1 MSIPIIKMIGGSINS
16 KKRKMRSAKY
26 YGLQSFLQPGC
37 PISLSGT
44 FRDNVRLFLQE
55 CGQLEDYNVGG
66 MPIWCTFLVHENRGF
81 VLPMYTIEECVKN
94 SLQPLCDHCRCSG
107 WSHHFV
113 SKRKYHFIIPI
124 DNEWNKPLDNGV
136 LDLQTHILHGLIHCN
151 GFGHLL
157 CINGSEGGSNFI
169 CGREVMDLWDRI
181 CTTLHSRKISVVDTS
196 KKRKMDLRL
205 LYGVSYG
212 HTWFGRWGYRFCHGS
227 FGVTKD
233 KYDEALQILSSLELD
248 IIVHNLQH
256 FSIKKIICRYRDLS
270 DTELFTIQDLF
281 RFMLAL
287 KFRTPEKKSIDQPK
301 PKSNLTKKEK
311 HGRCRKF
318 SNMAAKLDSR
328 WHVRRLEH
336 VANVV
341 VNALKE
347 KKAEN
352 GNRNCGMSR
361 QDVRD
366 TARLHIGDT
375 GLIDYVLKSMN
386 NVIVG
391 GYLVRRAVNSC
402 TGVLEYSLQEI
413 TDSPSRLDQD
423 SEEIDQGRVDSVITR
438 YNPISGSDIYKDLAY
453 LYHHILLDSD
463 SEMVELAVRTVLD
476 SKNFMKEWPFNDDAD
491 EFLRFI
497 CRVIPLVPTERRNSV
512 GEQLVIP
519 LHATIRDLK
528 LAAEIAMRDTYCVM
542 ENLKVREIVELE
554 GLADDEVIFGTL
566 ESGSEISVRGSGVDL
581 LTTSDLNYEGGA
593 DNWVV
598 NCKCGARD
606 DDGERMVACDL
617 CEVWQHTR
625 CSGIDDSEAVPPLFM
640 CYRCCDS
647 IGPQKLPKQ
656 IDSFTDWMM
665 VPFVGNTHIDLFY

>member
-1 MSIPIIKMIGGSINS
+1 MSSIPIIKMIGGC
-16 KKRKMRSAKY
+16 KKRKMRSAKC

-44 FRDNVRLFLQE
+44 FRDNVRVFLQE
-55 CGQLEDYNVGG
+55 CGQIEEYNVEG

-81 VLPMYTIEECVKN
+81 VVPMYTIEECVKN

-124 DNEWNKPLDNGV
+124 DNEWDKPLDTGV

-157 CINGSEGGSNFI
+157 CINGSEGGSSFV

-181 CTTLHSRKISVVDTS
+181 CTTLRSRKISVVDTS

-212 HTWFGRWGYRFCHGS
+212 HTWFGRWGYQFCHGS

-248 IIVHNLQH
+248 IIVHSLQQ
-256 FSIKKIICRYRDLS
+256 FSAKKMIGRYRELS
-270 DTELFTIQDLF
+270 DTELVHAFTQVPY
-281 RFMLAL
+281 
-287 KFRTPEKKSIDQPK
+287 PEKKTIDQPK
-301 PKSNLTKKEK
+301 PKSSLKKREK

-318 SNMAAKLDSR
+318 SNLAAKLDSR
-328 WHVRRLEH
+328 WHVKRLEH

-341 VNALKE
+341 VDALKE

-352 GNRNCGMSR
+352 GDGNCGMSR
-361 QDVRD
+361 QEVRD

-391 GYLVRRAVNSC
+391 DYVVRRAVNSV

-413 TDSPSRLDQD
+413 TGGPSRVDRD
-423 SEEIDQGRVDSVITR
+423 PEGFGQGRAGSVVMR
-438 YNPISGSDIYKDLAY
+438 YNLVSGTDIYKDLSY
-453 LYHHILLDSD
+453 LYHHILLDPD
-463 SEMVELAVRTVLD
+463 SEMVEFAVSTVLD
-476 SKNFMKEWPFNDDAD
+476 SKNFIKEWPFNDDAD
-491 EFLRFI
+491 EYLRFI

-512 GEQLVIP
+512 GEQLVVP

-528 LAAEIAMRDTYCVM
+528 SAAEIAMRDTYCVM
-542 ENLKVREIVELE
+542 ENVKAREIVELE

-566 ESGSEISVRGSGVDL
+566 ESGSEISVRVSGVDL
-581 LTTSDLNYEGGA
+581 LTASDLNYEGGA

-625 CSGIDDSEAVPPLFM
+625 CSGIDDSEAVPPLFL

-656 IDSFTDWMM
+656 VNSFAEWMM
-665 VPFVGNTHIDLFY
+665 VPYIGSPHVDSF